1 MKNKISIAIVTKNRP
16 VKLRRCL
23 ESILK
28 QSMLPDVVIIVDNDT
43 KKSAKKVAFS
53 FRKNLNLVY
62 MVEPKP
68 GVAQARNRVLVTCKT
83 FYLGFVDDDCVLD
96 KKWVETG
103 LNTMKARKKA
113 TFVLGKSLIFNA
125 KNIVA
130 LAQYYHQSYWF
141 MQKLKENK
149 NKTSPFN
156 FDTKNLI
163 IKISNLRKKN
173 LKFDSDFSIKGADS
187 SDTDLGFQLE
197 KKGLVGV
204 YEHKMIVLHE
214 ELENPILYLKKAYLR
229 GKLALML
236 TSKWKLKGEFV
247 DLKLIKWTKY
257 VKSIRFWKKEFH
269 LLTRTHSEDILSKIL
284 AFVLIKMS
292 ERVYLKGYVGKAN
305 KLGVG
310 L

>member
-103 LNTMKARKKA
+103 LNTMKARKKVIWA
-113 TFVLGKSLIFNA
+113 IMGGFKKKVK
-125 KNIVA
+125 
-130 LAQYYHQSYWF
+130 
-141 MQKLKENK
+141 
-149 NKTSPFN
+149 
-156 FDTKNLI
+156 
-163 IKISNLRKKN
+163 KKN
-173 LKFDSDFSIKGADS
+173 
-187 SDTDLGFQLE
+187 
-197 KKGLVGV
+197 
-204 YEHKMIVLHE
+204 
-214 ELENPILYLKKAYLR
+214 R
-229 GKLALML
+229 
-236 TSKWKLKGEFV
+236 
-247 DLKLIKWTKY
+247 
-257 VKSIRFWKKEFH
+257 
-269 LLTRTHSEDILSKIL
+269 
-284 AFVLIKMS
+284 
-292 ERVYLKGYVGKAN
+292 
-305 KLGVG
+305 
-310 L
+310 